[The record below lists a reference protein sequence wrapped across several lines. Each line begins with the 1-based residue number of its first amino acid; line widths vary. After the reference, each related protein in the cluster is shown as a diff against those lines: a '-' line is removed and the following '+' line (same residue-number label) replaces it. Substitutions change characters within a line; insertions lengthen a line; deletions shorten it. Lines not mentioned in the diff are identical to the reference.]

1 MSLIVKIMSA
11 EDTADSDTRKG
22 FLLHSGVRF
31 ANFERIGTGADEVDR
46 QRPWLTLHFVDP
58 TAESLSFEPR
68 GNVYVM
74 NEAGKTVASYG
85 VAPIIYADETASP
98 PADAAQVSADAMKA
112 AVGRFLSWQ
121 LPKSFNPDGGITFDA
136 ARVHPNHWPTGT
148 NLLDYTQAEAMLRHV
163 LGD

>member
-31 ANFERIGTGADEVDR
+31 ACFERIGTGENDDPR
-46 QRPWLTLHFVDP
+46 TFTRPWLTLHFLEP
-58 TAESLSFEPR
+58 TAESLSFEPQ

-85 VAPIIYADETASP
+85 VAPIVYADETASP
-98 PADAAQVSADAMKA
+98 PADADPRGRFGPLVD
-112 AVGRFLSWQ
+112 RFLSWQ

>member
-31 ANFERIGTGADEVDR
+31 ACFERIGTGENDDPR
-46 QRPWLTLHFVDP
+46 TFTRPWLTLHFLEP
-58 TAESLSFEPR
+58 TAESLSFEPQ

-85 VAPIIYADETASP
+85 VAPIVYADEAASP
-98 PADAAQVSADAMKA
+98 PSDDPRGRLGPLVD
-112 AVGRFLSWQ
+112 RFLSWR
-121 LPKSFNPDGGITFDA
+121 LPDSFNPDNGISF
-136 ARVHPNHWPTGT
+136 ARPQNPQHWPSGT
-148 NLLDYTQAEAMLRHV
+148 NLFDYDQASAMLRHV